1 MEDTNK
7 KPVRLTKSGKPDRRS
22 ISSRQNIQKARSKV
36 KNLVKKAKKAEAY
49 NHYID
54 EESEEDD
61 FGYEI
66 KPITK
71 NAPPPEPITKNA
83 PPPPEPPTPPPQ
95 QEPRPEITITTLKP
109 TPPPTPPPDDRYE
122 RLYKEV
128 AELRQGLTLQQ
139 ERNRTLTQVVQRQ
152 NNYKAL
158 NSLSQRMMMKF

>member
-1 MEDTNK
+1 MADTNK

-61 FGYEI
+61 FAFEI
-66 KPITK
+66 KPIS
-71 NAPPPEPITKNA
+71 KNA
-83 PPPPEPPTPPPQ
+83 PPPPEPKNTPPPPIDTSPP
-95 QEPRPEITITTLKP
+95 EPKPEPTRPKPEP
-109 TPPPTPPPDDRYE
+109 TPQPPPVDDRYE
-122 RLYKEV
+122 RLYREMN
-128 AELRQGLTLQQ
+128 ELRQGLTIQE
-139 ERNRTLTQVVQRQ
+139 ERNRALTRVVQRQ

>member
-1 MEDTNK
+1 MADINK

-61 FGYEI
+61 FAFEI
-66 KPITK
+66 KPIS
-71 NAPPPEPITKNA
+71 KNA
-83 PPPPEPPTPPPQ
+83 PPPPEPTPPEPKNTPPPIDTSPP
-95 QEPRPEITITTLKP
+95 EPKN
-109 TPPPTPPPDDRYE
+109 TPPPTPKPEPTPKPPPVDDRYE
-122 RLYKEV
+122 RLYREMN
-128 AELRQGLTLQQ
+128 ELRQGLTIQE
-139 ERNRTLTQVVQRQ
+139 ERNRALTRVVQRQ
-152 NNYKAL
+152 NNYKAI

>member
-36 KNLVKKAKKAEAY
+36 KNLVKNAKKAEAY

-71 NAPPPEPITKNA
+71 NAPPPPENTPPPVIEKTS
-83 PPPPEPPTPPPQ
+83 PPPPENAPTPEPP
-95 QEPRPEITITTLKP
+95 KP
-109 TPPPTPPPDDRYE
+109 TPPPVDDRYE

-128 AELRQGLTLQQ
+128 AELRQGLTIQQ